1 MELNIIKSTS
11 STFVIISANDTTISN
26 CNTFT
31 NSYGEAF
38 PLEKCEIVIS
48 YFNIEANFEDTIL
61 SR

>member
-1 MELNIIKSTS
+1 MKSDQNIYTK
-11 STFVIISANDTTISN
+11 ISN
-26 CNTFT
+26 CNIFT

-38 PLEKCEIVIS
+38 LLEKCEIVIS